1 MDIKNY
7 SEQIMQRIWKT
18 PKISIQEIEQSID
31 KEQFITIAAWVLEYY
46 GYTSAHKFLLK
57 FNHTLQSISVEE
69 WKKCIA
75 LMNHSRVRG
84 IESLVT
90 FYGFYT
96 NVNSYDFLEE
106 LGITDV
112 ESPYFAGEIDDYS
125 LKFRFSQLDISQED
139 IEALQNIW
147 KKQAA

>member
-1 MDIKNY
+1 MNIKDY
-7 SEQIMQRIWKT
+7 SEQIMQRIWKS
-18 PKISIQEIEQSID
+18 PKTSLEDIEQNID
-31 KEQFITIAAWVLEYY
+31 KEHFVKISAWILEYY
-46 GYTSAHKFLLK
+46 GYTSAHEFLLK
-57 FNHTLQSISVEE
+57 FNRRIHAMSIEE
-69 WKKCIA
+69 WKQCIA

-96 NVNSYDFLEE
+96 NINSYDFLNE

-112 ESPYFAGEIDDYS
+112 ESPYFGGGIDDYS
-125 LKFRFSQLDISQED
+125 KEHTFSKLGITEQEID
-139 IEALQNIW
+139 ALQNIW

>member
-18 PKISIQEIEQSID
+18 PKTSLEDVEQSID
-31 KEQFITIAAWVLEYY
+31 KEQFIKISAWILEYY
-46 GYTSAHKFLLK
+46 GYTSSHEFLLK
-57 FNHTLQSISVEE
+57 FNRTLHAMSIEE
-69 WKKCIA
+69 WKQCIA

-84 IESLVT
+84 IESLIT

-96 NVNSYDFLEE
+96 NVNSYDFLDE

-112 ESPYFAGEIDDYS
+112 ESPYFGASMDDYS
-125 LKFRFSQLDISQED
+125 LQLSFSQLAISQEEID
-139 IEALQNIW
+139 ALQNIW
-147 KKQAA
+147 KKQAV

>member
-7 SEQIMQRIWKT
+7 SEQIMQRIWKH
-18 PKISIQEIEQSID
+18 PKTSVEDIEQSID

-57 FNHTLQSISVEE
+57 FNHILQSMSVEE

-96 NVNSYDFLEE
+96 NVNSYDFLNE
-106 LGITDV
+106 LEITDV
-112 ESPYFAGEIDDYS
+112 ESPYFAGGMDDYS
-125 LKFRFSQLDISQED
+125 LQLIYAQLAISQED
-139 IEALQNIW
+139 IDALQNVW